1 MRIILKFVTLIVL
14 LSALLMSFTYPVQAA
29 SGGGI
34 QSGETKSG
42 NIAIEG
48 QQDSYTFSG
57 SAGQGVVIEM
67 SAAAGS
73 SLGTAIYLYR
83 PDGTLE
89 TKVVGGSYATRVRI
103 EEHQLEQSGT
113 YTIVATASQAYST
126 AGTGGYGLSLV
137 LIPGAAKSA
146 QDPDGGD
153 IVSGQTHSAS
163 INPQGDTDAFAFQ
176 GQKGQ
181 GVVIEMSAA
190 AGSSL
195 GTAIY
200 LYRPDGT
207 LETKVVGGSYATR
220 VRIEEH
226 QLEQSGTYTIVAT
239 ASQAYSTAA
248 TGGYGLSL
256 VLIPGAAKS
265 AQDPDGGDIVSGQTH
280 SASINPQGDTDAF
293 AFHGQKGQGVV
304 IEMSAA
310 AGSSLGTAI
319 YLYRPDGTLE
329 TRVVGGSYATRVRI
343 EDHQLEQSGTYTI
356 VATASQAYSTAGT
369 GGYGLSLVLV
379 GGAAGP
385 TATHAPTPTPV
396 LTPTPTPSGS
406 WSDSFESYE
415 TGSFPSANW
424 TPDANALDTANNY
437 VDATKAYSGSK
448 SLRLYGQVGGCW
460 SAETD
465 RPVNINPPYYIE
477 VKINNGFENLSGCHP
492 SRAWIILREG
502 TSWTNPGRAL
512 VTFNG
517 NGKIETF
524 DGMVL
529 GNYSSGVWYS
539 VKVKYEILSSSK
551 VRVSYWINDSYKGYE
566 DSDAIKEE
574 ANLTDLDLTAAE
586 GTAWFDDVK
595 VWAAEPAPPEENTI
609 GGSVAR
615 LNELSTDPE
624 VIGTNIGLA
633 IATVLVFYLAATV
646 FNSTVKDNYETIQG
660 WLGRASAR
668 LRFRRTSTSKTIDDQ
683 RAGIKPM
690 IRVFLE
696 AALVAAI
703 CALIYI
709 FLDPYFKNALR
720 GSALFLSLFIGIT
733 IATLGYEGTQVL
745 MSERRFSVPAAIK
758 IYWIAIVVAGIC
770 VGLSKAIHFH
780 PGLIY
785 GFVGAYAALSISKD
799 KRLNK
804 RQQAM
809 TILAGTIVILIV
821 SVSAFFLRELVIN
834 QWGGESFGRML
845 VEDILVAAIVL
856 GLEGLVFALAIPVAF
871 MDGGKLRSWN
881 FWGWFVVA
889 GVIAYVFYWII
900 INKDGRIQEAA
911 SNMKFIAMY
920 LLMGLSLAISWGIW
934 LYFWFFRL
942 RMKRLREAGA
952 AVQTSQTPEQGREH
966 YNTLP
971 MKDAEKLILSS
982 SEEDEKQAA

>member
-1 MRIILKFVTLIVL
+1 MNNQAENVGSYINDLRSKMVRKTTLQRLVITMVL
-14 LSALLMSFTYPVQAA
+14 ITTLSTTLLISFTHQAQA
-29 SGGGI
+29 VAGGEI
-34 QSGETKSG
+34 QSGETNNG
-42 NIAIEG
+42 NIVIEG
-48 QQDSYTFSG
+48 QTDSYTFYG
-57 SAGQGVVIEM
+57 NAGQGVVIEM
-67 SAAAGS
+67 SAAES
-73 SLGTAIYLYR
+73 STLGTAIYLYR

-89 TKVVGGSYATRVRI
+89 TKAVGDSFATRVRI
-103 EEHQLEQSGT
+103 EDHQLEQTGT

-126 AGTGGYGLSLV
+126 TATGGYGLSLV
-137 LIPGAAKSA
+137 LIPGATASA
-146 QDPDGGD
+146 QDPDGGN

-190 AGSSL
+190 ESSTL

-207 LETKVVGGSYATR
+207 LETKAVGDSFATR
-220 VRIEEH
+220 VRIEDH
-226 QLEQSGTYTIVAT
+226 QLEQTGTYTIVAT
-239 ASQAYSTAA
+239 ASQAYST
-248 TGGYGLSL
+248 
-256 VLIPGAAKS
+256 
-265 AQDPDGGDIVSGQTH
+265 
-280 SASINPQGDTDAF
+280 
-293 AFHGQKGQGVV
+293 
-304 IEMSAA
+304 
-310 AGSSLGTAI
+310 TA
-319 YLYRPDGTLE
+319 
-329 TRVVGGSYATRVRI
+329 
-343 EDHQLEQSGTYTI
+343 
-356 VATASQAYSTAGT
+356 T

-385 TATHAPTPTPV
+385 TATHALTPTPV
-396 LTPTPTPSGS
+396 LTPTPTPTPSGP
-406 WSDSFESYE
+406 WSDGFESYE

-424 TPDANALDTANNY
+424 VPDANALDTANNY

-448 SLRLYGQVGGCW
+448 SLRLYGDVGGCW
-460 SAETD
+460 AAATY
-465 RPVNINPPYYIE
+465 RPLNINPPYYIE
-477 VKINNGFENLSGCHP
+477 VKVNNGSENLSGCHP
-492 SRAWIILREG
+492 SRAFIMLREG
-502 TSWTNPGRAL
+502 TSWTNPGRPL

-539 VKVKYEILSSSK
+539 VKVKYEILSSFK
-551 VRVSYWINDSYKGYE
+551 VRVSYWINDSFKGYE
-566 DSDAIKEE
+566 DFDAIQEE
-574 ANLTDLDLTAAE
+574 TNLTNLDLTAAE
-586 GTAWFDDVK
+586 GTVWFDDLK
-595 VWAAEPAPPEENTI
+595 LWPATAEENTI

-615 LNELSTDPE
+615 LNELSTAPE

-633 IATVLVFYLAATV
+633 IATVLVFYIAATV

-668 LRFRRTSTSKTIDDQ
+668 LRFRKVSTSKTLDDQ

-703 CALIYI
+703 CALIYM

-733 IATLGYEGTQVL
+733 IVTLGYEGTQVL

-758 IYWIAIVVAGIC
+758 VYWIAIVVAGIC

-780 PGLIY
+780 PGLVY

-809 TILAGTIVILIV
+809 TIMAGTIFILIV

-845 VEDILVAAIVL
+845 VEDILVAAIAI

-881 FWGWFVVA
+881 FWEWLVVA
-889 GVIAYVFYWII
+889 GITAYVFYWVI

-920 LLMGLSLAISWGIW
+920 LLMGLSLAISWGVW
-934 LYFWFFRL
+934 LYFWL
-942 RMKRLREAGA
+942 RRKRLR
-952 AVQTSQTPEQGREH
+952 
-966 YNTLP
+966 
-971 MKDAEKLILSS
+971 
-982 SEEDEKQAA
+982 KQRRLE